1 MIIYH
6 ICPSRLSLS
15 GCVMRAS
22 LMVVCLDTGP
32 SGRSFFVQRVYETQ
46 TDEPFDY
53 NMDETSPDSS
63 LMPNKTHEEIRQQA
77 SQSNKRAH
85 PCINTDLNAAKC
97 NRTKVLVFNIS
108 DEAADFLKGPMATRI
123 MPSFYIIIFLISLP
137 LNALALVT
145 FTCKIREKKPAVI
158 YMSHLACVD
167 LLFTLL
173 LPLKIHYQL
182 NASDWVFGEAACRV
196 ITAAY
201 YCYMYCSI
209 LLMMCISVDR
219 LLAVVFPIASL
230 TWRKARKATFICTLV
245 WLLALAGTVPL
256 LSMRQTFKIKNVG
269 VTCHDALIHDDPKNA
284 LALVTFTCKIRE
296 KKPAVIYM
304 SHLACVDL
312 LFTLLLPLKIHY
324 QLNASDWVFGE
335 AACRVI
341 TAAYY
346 CYMYCS
352 ILLMMCISVDRLLA
366 VVFPIASL
374 TWRKARKATF
384 ICTLV
389 WLLAL
394 AGTVPLLSMRQT
406 FKIKNVG
413 VTCHDALI
421 HDDPKDQLYMYL
433 FFILS
438 CLYYFVPLIV
448 TLVSYSTIIYA
459 LRTKSNQ
466 LAKSSSLS
474 EKRRRAVIMAF
485 TVLMVFVICFAPTNG
500 ILLYHCVQLA
510 TTKINSREGD
520 SSYAAYLVAVCLGSV
535 SVFLDPLLYYYG
547 SSQMRQKINS
557 VFWWR
562 WGKTTLSNSNTQ
574 TESSHVSV
582 IKRKC

>member
-1 MIIYH
+1 MRKQAAETDVMEIKTILFVILNAH
-6 ICPSRLSLS
+6 TCTAIFNVSAEDSLAETATTVQPVHPQDPHDKPS
-15 GCVMRAS
+15 
-22 LMVVCLDTGP
+22 GP

-97 NRTKVLVFNIS
+97 NRTKVLIFNIS

-196 ITAAY
+196 ISAAY

-209 LLMMCISVDR
+209 LLMMC
-219 LLAVVFPIASL
+219 
-230 TWRKARKATFICTLV
+230 
-245 WLLALAGTVPL
+245 
-256 LSMRQTFKIKNVG
+256 M
-269 VTCHDALIHDDPKNA
+269 
-284 LALVTFTCKIRE
+284 
-296 KKPAVIYM
+296 
-304 SHLACVDL
+304 
-312 LFTLLLPLKIHY
+312 
-324 QLNASDWVFGE
+324 
-335 AACRVI
+335 
-341 TAAYY
+341 
-346 CYMYCS
+346 
-352 ILLMMCISVDRLLA
+352 SVDRLLA